1 MNVAIIILAAGKSS
15 RMGVPKQAIQINGK
29 SLIENT
35 IDVALSLNCGQ
46 VTVVVG
52 ANKSS
57 FVGELANLPITLIDN
72 PNWEKGMGTSIKM
85 GLVGSYLVNK
95 DLDGILVLTTDM
107 PHVDKSILSLILSQA
122 KVKEHDIVASRYGNT
137 GGVPAYFNR
146 NVFNEILDLP
156 DGEGAKS
163 IILQHKATTYWVD
176 FPKGKIDLDTPE
188 DLKNYL
194 THSLKD

>member
-1 MNVAIIILAAGKSS
+1 MNVAVIILAAGKSS
-15 RMGVPKQAIQINGK
+15 RMGVPKQAISINGK
-29 SLIENT
+29 TLIKST
-35 IDVALSLNCGQ
+35 VDVALSLNCKA

-72 PNWEKGMGTSIKM
+72 PTWEKGMGTSIKM
-85 GLVGSYLVNK
+85 GLVGSYLVDK

-107 PHVDKSILSLILSQA
+107 PHVDKSILSIILSQA
-122 KVKEHDIVASRYGNT
+122 EMNSHDIVASRYGDT
-137 GGVPAYFNR
+137 GGVPAYFSR
-146 NVFNEILDLP
+146 NVFHEILDLP
-156 DGEGAKS
+156 DTEGAKN
-163 IILQHKATTYWVD
+163 IILQHKTKTYWVD